1 MATVDDLDSDVPRAV
16 DAGETLSTREKIGY
30 GLGDAGGHC
39 ISDLISG
46 FLLFF
51 YTDVFGLSPA
61 TVGAMFFVLRI
72 FDAVSDPVMGIIADR
87 TRSRWG
93 RFRPWQLWTAVPLGV
108 IGILTFTVPD
118 MGPNAKIAWAFGTY
132 FLLSIGYTA
141 NNVPYCALIN
151 AITNRHDQVMSC
163 QSWRFVLSGIA
174 GFLVAVGLPW
184 MVEYFGQGNL
194 AKGYQYGV
202 IVLCTIGVVMF
213 LLCFFWVK
221 ERVPLS
227 LAGNFTLREHLQGLR
242 KNDQLLMMLVMS
254 FLLVN
259 ILCIRGGGYMY
270 FISYVLQG
278 SAGYMSLFFGI
289 LTVAG
294 IAGAIIVN
302 PLSRHVDMVRL
313 YFWTNLVLVAFG
325 IGMYFLPTGPQYQTL
340 WLVCIAIN
348 SVIQGFTL
356 PLHFSIMAFAD
367 DYGEWKTGVRSS
379 GMNFAFNLFFIK
391 LSWASSGG
399 IISLILIMVAYQP
412 GLVNQTPASV
422 HGIILLQSL
431 VPALFH
437 FVLAMCLLKCRLN
450 GPMMKRISTDLHQR
464 HSHIS

>member
-1 MATVDDLDSDVPRAV
+1 MTLADNLDTDVQTV

-61 TVGAMFFVLRI
+61 IVGAMFFTLRI
-72 FDAVSDPVMGIIADR
+72 FDAVSDPVMGVIADR

-118 MGPNAKIAWAFGTY
+118 MSANMKIAWAFGTY

-174 GFLVAVGLPW
+174 GFLVSVGLPW
-184 MVEYFGQGNL
+184 MVEFFGQGNL

-202 IVLCTIGVVMF
+202 TVLCTIGMVLF

-227 LAGNFTLREHLQGLR
+227 LAGNFTLREHLAGLR
-242 KNDQLLMMLVMS
+242 KNDQLLMMLIMS

-270 FISYVLQG
+270 FISYALQG
-278 SAGYMSLFFGI
+278 GAGYMSMFFGI
-289 LTVAG
+289 LTISG
-294 IAGAIIVN
+294 IAGAVIVN
-302 PLSRHVDMVRL
+302 PLSRCVDMVRL
-313 YFWTNLVLVAFG
+313 YYWTNLLLVSFG
-325 IGMYFLPTGPQYQTL
+325 IGMYFLPVGPQYQVL
-340 WLVCIAIN
+340 WLVCIAVN

-412 GLVNQTPASV
+412 GLGNQTPASI
-422 HGIILLQSL
+422 HGITLLQSL

-437 FVLAMCLLKCRLN
+437 FVLALCLLKCRLN

>member
-1 MATVDDLDSDVPRAV
+1 MTIADNLNSDVQTV

-61 TVGAMFFVLRI
+61 IVGAMFFTLRI
-72 FDAVSDPVMGIIADR
+72 FDAISDPVMGVIADR

-93 RFRPWQLWTAVPLGV
+93 RFRPWQLWTAVPLGI

-174 GFLVAVGLPW
+174 GFLVSVGLPW
-184 MVEYFGQGNL
+184 MVEFFGNGNL

-202 IVLCTIGVVMF
+202 SVLCTIGMVLF

-227 LAGNFTLREHLQGLR
+227 LAGNFTLREHLKGLR
-242 KNDQLLMMLVMS
+242 KNDQLLMMLIMS

-278 SAGYMSLFFGI
+278 SAAYMSLFFGI
-289 LTVAG
+289 LTIAG
-294 IAGAIIVN
+294 IAGAVIVN
-302 PLSRHVDMVRL
+302 PLSRRVDMVRL
-313 YFWTNLVLVAFG
+313 YYWTNLALVAFG
-325 IGMYFLPTGPQYQTL
+325 IGMYFLPTGPQFQRL
-340 WLVCIAIN
+340 WLICIAVN

-412 GLVNQTPASV
+412 GLGNQTPASI
-422 HGIILLQSL
+422 HGITLLQSL

-437 FVLAMCLLKCRLN
+437 FVLALCLLKCRLN

>member
-1 MATVDDLDSDVPRAV
+1 MTIADNLDTDVQTV

-61 TVGAMFFVLRI
+61 IVGAMFFTLRI
-72 FDAVSDPVMGIIADR
+72 FDAISDPVMGVIADR

-118 MGPNAKIAWAFGTY
+118 MSANMKIAWAFGTY

-174 GFLVAVGLPW
+174 GFLVSVGLPW
-184 MVEYFGQGNL
+184 MVEFFGQGNL

-202 IVLCTIGVVMF
+202 TVLCTIGMVLF

-227 LAGNFTLREHLQGLR
+227 LAGNFTLREHLKGLR
-242 KNDQLLMMLVMS
+242 KNDQLLMMLIMS

-278 SAGYMSLFFGI
+278 SAAYMSLFFGI
-289 LTVAG
+289 LTIAG
-294 IAGAIIVN
+294 IAGAVIVN
-302 PLSRHVDMVRL
+302 PLSRRVDMVRL
-313 YFWTNLVLVAFG
+313 YYWTNLVLVAFG
-325 IGMYFLPTGPQYQTL
+325 VGMYFLPTGPQFQIL
-340 WLVCIAIN
+340 WLICIAVN

-412 GLVNQTPASV
+412 GLENQTAASIQ
-422 HGIILLQSL
+422 GITLLQSV

-437 FVLAMCLLKCRLN
+437 LALALCLLKCRLN

>member
-1 MATVDDLDSDVPRAV
+1 
-16 DAGETLSTREKIGY
+16 
-30 GLGDAGGHC
+30 
-39 ISDLISG
+39 
-46 FLLFF
+46 
-51 YTDVFGLSPA
+51 
-61 TVGAMFFVLRI
+61 MFFVLRI
-72 FDAVSDPVMGIIADR
+72 FDAVSDPVMGVIADR

-151 AITNRHDQVMSC
+151 AVTNRHDQVMSC

-202 IVLCTIGVVMF
+202 TVLCTIGVVMF

-227 LAGNFTLREHLQGLR
+227 LAGNFTLREHLAGLR

-270 FISYVLQG
+270 FISYALEG
-278 SAGYMSLFFGI
+278 GAGYMSMFFGI
-289 LTVAG
+289 LTVSG

-302 PLSRHVDMVRL
+302 PLSRRVDMVRL

-325 IGMYFLPTGPQYQTL
+325 IGMYFLPVGPHYQVL

-412 GLVNQTPASV
+412 GLGNQTPASI
-422 HGIILLQSL
+422 HGITLLQSL

-464 HSHIS
+464 HSLIS

>member
-1 MATVDDLDSDVPRAV
+1 MIAISRPTPR
-16 DAGETLSTREKIGY
+16 R
-30 GLGDAGGHC
+30 
-39 ISDLISG
+39 
-46 FLLFF
+46 
-51 YTDVFGLSPA
+51 
-61 TVGAMFFVLRI
+61 
-72 FDAVSDPVMGIIADR
+72 
-87 TRSRWG
+87 
-93 RFRPWQLWTAVPLGV
+93 QLWTAVPLGL

-118 MGPNAKIAWAFGTY
+118 MSANMKIAWAFGTY

-174 GFLVAVGLPW
+174 GFLVSVGLPG
-184 MVEYFGQGNL
+184 VVAFFGQGNL

-202 IVLCTIGVVMF
+202 TVLCTIGMVLF

-227 LAGNFTLREHLQGLR
+227 LAGNFTLREHLAGLR
-242 KNDQLLMMLVMS
+242 KNDQLLMMLIMS

-270 FISYVLQG
+270 FISYALEG
-278 SAGYMSLFFGI
+278 GAGYMSMFFGI
-289 LTVAG
+289 LTISG
-294 IAGAIIVN
+294 IAGAVIVN
-302 PLSRHVDMVRL
+302 PLSRRVDIVRL
-313 YFWTNLVLVAFG
+313 YDWTNLVLVAFG
-325 IGMYFLPTGPQYQTL
+325 IGLYFLPVGPQYQVL
-340 WLVCIAIN
+340 WLVCIAVN

-412 GLVNQTPASV
+412 GLGNQTPASI
-422 HGIILLQSL
+422 HGITLLQSL
-431 VPALFH
+431 VPAVFH

>member
-1 MATVDDLDSDVPRAV
+1 
-16 DAGETLSTREKIGY
+16 
-30 GLGDAGGHC
+30 
-39 ISDLISG
+39 
-46 FLLFF
+46 
-51 YTDVFGLSPA
+51 
-61 TVGAMFFVLRI
+61 
-72 FDAVSDPVMGIIADR
+72 
-87 TRSRWG
+87 
-93 RFRPWQLWTAVPLGV
+93 
-108 IGILTFTVPD
+108 
-118 MGPNAKIAWAFGTY
+118 
-132 FLLSIGYTA
+132 
-141 NNVPYCALIN
+141 
-151 AITNRHDQVMSC
+151 
-163 QSWRFVLSGIA
+163 
-174 GFLVAVGLPW
+174 

-202 IVLCTIGVVMF
+202 TVLCTIGVVMF

-294 IAGAIIVN
+294 IAGAVIVN

-325 IGMYFLPTGPQYQTL
+325 IAMYFLPTGPQYQTL

-391 LSWASSGG
+391 LSWASSDG

-412 GLVNQTPASV
+412 GLGNQTPASV
-422 HGIILLQSL
+422 HGITLLQSL

>member
-1 MATVDDLDSDVPRAV
+1 MTSTPINSEDVAVADASDDI
-16 DAGETLSTREKIGY
+16 STREKIGY

-51 YTDVFGLSPA
+51 YTDIFGLSPA
-61 TVGAMFFVLRI
+61 IVGVMFIILRVV
-72 FDAVSDPVMGIIADR
+72 DAVSDPVMGILADK

-93 RFRPWQLWTAVPLGV
+93 RFRPWQLWTAVPLAI

-118 MGPNAKIAWAFGTY
+118 LSPEMKIVWAFGTY
-132 FLLSIGYTA
+132 FLLSVGYTA

-151 AITNRHDQVMSC
+151 AMTNRHDQVISC

-174 GFLVAVGLPW
+174 GFLVSVGLPL
-184 MVEYFGQGNL
+184 MVTWFGGGDL

-202 IVLCTIGVVMF
+202 TVLCGIGMVMF
-213 LLCFFWVK
+213 LLCFLWVK

-227 LAGNFTLREHLQGLR
+227 VVGQFTIREHLSGLR
-242 KNDQLLMMLVMS
+242 KNDQLILMLLMS

-278 SAGYMSLFFGI
+278 STVYMSLFFGMVTLASI
-289 LTVAG
+289 L
-294 IAGAIIVN
+294 GAVIVN
-302 PLSRHVDMVRL
+302 KLSRRFDMVKL
-313 YFWTNLVLVAFG
+313 YSGTNLLLAAFG
-325 IGMYFLPTGPQYQTL
+325 FCMWFLPSGPQYQTL
-340 WLVCIAIN
+340 WLVNIFIN
-348 SVIQGFTL
+348 NMVLGFTL

-367 DYGEWKTGVRSS
+367 DYGEWKNSVRSS
-379 GMNFAFNLFFIK
+379 GMNFAFNLFCIK

-399 IISLILIMVAYQP
+399 IISLVLFLVAYRP
-412 GLVNQTPASV
+412 GLENQTEASIQ
-422 HGIILLQSL
+422 GISLLQSV
-431 VPALFH
+431 VPAIFH
-437 FVLAMCLLKCRLN
+437 LLLAFSLRWCQLN
-450 GPMMKRISTDLHQR
+450 NPMMTRISSDLRQR
-464 HSHIS
+464 HAKLS

>member
-61 TVGAMFFVLRI
+61 IVGAMFFVLRI

-202 IVLCTIGVVMF
+202 TVLCTIGVVMF

-294 IAGAIIVN
+294 IAGAVIVN

-325 IGMYFLPTGPQYQTL
+325 IGMYFLPTGQQYQTL

-412 GLVNQTPASV
+412 GLGNQTPASV
-422 HGIILLQSL
+422 HGITLLQSL

>member
-61 TVGAMFFVLRI
+61 IVGAMFFVLRI

-202 IVLCTIGVVMF
+202 TVLCTIGVVMF

-294 IAGAIIVN
+294 IAGAVIVN

-313 YFWTNLVLVAFG
+313 YFLTNLVLVAFG
-325 IGMYFLPTGPQYQTL
+325 IGMYLLPIGPQYQTL

-412 GLVNQTPASV
+412 GLGNQTPASV
-422 HGIILLQSL
+422 HGITLLQSL

>member
-1 MATVDDLDSDVPRAV
+1 MTIADNLDTDVQTV

-61 TVGAMFFVLRI
+61 IVGAMFFVLRI
-72 FDAVSDPVMGIIADR
+72 FDAVSDPVMGVIADR

-151 AITNRHDQVMSC
+151 AVTNRHDQVMSC

-202 IVLCTIGVVMF
+202 TVLCTVGVVMF

-227 LAGNFTLREHLQGLR
+227 LAGSFTLREHLAGLR

-270 FISYVLQG
+270 FISYALEG
-278 SAGYMSLFFGI
+278 SAGYMSMFFGI
-289 LTVAG
+289 LTVSG

-302 PLSRHVDMVRL
+302 PLSRRVDMVRL
-313 YFWTNLVLVAFG
+313 YYWTNLVLVAFG
-325 IGMYFLPTGPQYQTL
+325 IGMYFLPVGPHYQVL
-340 WLVCIAIN
+340 WLVCIAVN

-412 GLVNQTPASV
+412 GLGNQTPASI
-422 HGIILLQSL
+422 HGITLLQSL

-464 HSHIS
+464 HSLIS

>member
-61 TVGAMFFVLRI
+61 IVGAMFFVLRI

-202 IVLCTIGVVMF
+202 TVLCTIGVVMF

-294 IAGAIIVN
+294 IAGAVIVN

-325 IGMYFLPTGPQYQTL
+325 IGMYFLPIGPQYQTL

-412 GLVNQTPASV
+412 GLGNQTPASV
-422 HGIILLQSL
+422 HGITLLQSL

>member
-1 MATVDDLDSDVPRAV
+1 MTTIDGLRDEAQPSDAS
-16 DAGETLSTREKIGY
+16 ETLSTREKIGY

-51 YTDVFGLSPA
+51 YTDIFGLSPA
-61 TVGAMFFVLRI
+61 IVGAMFIILRV
-72 FDAVSDPVMGIIADR
+72 FDAISDPVMGILADK

-93 RFRPWQLWTAVPLGV
+93 RFRPWQLWVAVPLGI

-118 MGPNAKIAWAFGTY
+118 LSPDMKVAWAFGTY
-132 FLLSIGYTA
+132 LLLSVGYTA
-141 NNVPYCALIN
+141 INVPYCALIN
-151 AITNRHDQVMSC
+151 AMTNRHDQVMSC
-163 QSWRFVLSGIA
+163 QSWRFVLSGVA
-174 GFLVAVGLPW
+174 GFLVSVGLPW
-184 MVEYFGQGNL
+184 MVHYFGEGNA

-202 IVLCTIGVVMF
+202 TVLCTVAVVMF

-227 LAGNFTLREHLQGLR
+227 LVGKFTLRQHLQGLR
-242 KNDQLLMMLVMS
+242 KNDQMLLILIMS

-270 FISYVLQG
+270 FISYSLQG
-278 SAGYMSLFFGI
+278 SAAYTSFFFAMVTIASI
-289 LTVAG
+289 L
-294 IAGAIIVN
+294 GAIIIN
-302 PLSRHVDMVRL
+302 PLSRRVDMVTL
-313 YFWTNLVLVAFG
+313 YYFTNL
-325 IGMYFLPTGPQYQTL
+325 FLAASGVVMWFIPTGPQYQTL
-340 WLVCIAIN
+340 WLVSILLN
-348 SVIQGFTL
+348 NVVLGFTL

-367 DYGEWKTGVRSS
+367 DYGEWKNGVRSS

-399 IISLILIMVAYQP
+399 IISLILILVAYHP
-412 GLVNQTPASV
+412 GIEHQTPASLM
-422 HGIILLQSL
+422 GINALQSL

-437 FVLAMCLLKCRLN
+437 LILALFIRRCRLN
-450 GPMMKRISTDLHQR
+450 GPMMQQISHDLKQR
-464 HSHIS
+464 HSH

>member
-1 MATVDDLDSDVPRAV
+1 MTSTPISSEEVAVADASDDI
-16 DAGETLSTREKIGY
+16 STREKIGY

-61 TVGAMFFVLRI
+61 IVGVMFIILRVV
-72 FDAVSDPVMGIIADR
+72 DAVSDPVMGILADK

-93 RFRPWQLWTAVPLGV
+93 RFRPWQLWTAAPLAI

-118 MGPNAKIAWAFGTY
+118 LSPEMKIAWAFGTY

-141 NNVPYCALIN
+141 NNVPYCAMIN
-151 AITNRHDQVMSC
+151 AMTDRHDQVIAC

-174 GFLVAVGLPW
+174 GFLVSVGLPL
-184 MVEYFGQGNL
+184 MVTWFGGGDL

-202 IVLCTIGVVMF
+202 TVLCGIGMVMF
-213 LLCFFWVK
+213 LLCFLWVK

-227 LAGNFTLREHLQGLR
+227 VAGQFTIRQHLAGLR
-242 KNDQLLMMLVMS
+242 KNDQLILMLLMS

-278 SAGYMSLFFGI
+278 SSFYMSLFFGMVTLAAI
-289 LTVAG
+289 L
-294 IAGAIIVN
+294 GAVIVN
-302 PLSRHVDMVRL
+302 KLSRRFDMVRL
-313 YFWTNLVLVAFG
+313 YSSTNLILAAFG
-325 IGMYFLPTGPQYQTL
+325 FGMYFLPSGPEYQTL
-340 WLVCIAIN
+340 WLAIIFIN
-348 SVIQGFTL
+348 NMVLGFTL

-367 DYGEWKTGVRSS
+367 DYGEWKNGVRSS
-379 GMNFAFNLFFIK
+379 GMNFAFNLFCIK

-399 IISLILIMVAYQP
+399 IISLVLFLVAYRP
-412 GLVNQTPASV
+412 GLENQTAASIQ
-422 HGIILLQSL
+422 GISLLQS
-431 VPALFH
+431 VIPALFH
-437 FVLAMCLLKCRLN
+437 LTLALCLRGCRLN
-450 GPMMKRISTDLHQR
+450 NPMMTRISTELRQR
-464 HSHIS
+464 HAKLA

>member
-1 MATVDDLDSDVPRAV
+1 MTVADNLNTDVQNV

-51 YTDVFGLSPA
+51 YTDIFGLSPA
-61 TVGAMFFVLRI
+61 IVGAMFFVLRI
-72 FDAVSDPVMGIIADR
+72 FDAVSDPVMGVIADR

-93 RFRPWQLWTAVPLGV
+93 RFRPWQLWTAVPLAV

-132 FLLSIGYTA
+132 FLISIGYTA

-163 QSWRFVLSGIA
+163 QSWRFVLSGVA
-174 GFLVAVGLPW
+174 GFLVSVGLPW
-184 MVEYFGQGNL
+184 MVEFFGNGNL

-202 IVLCTIGVVMF
+202 TVLCTIGMIMF

-227 LAGNFTLREHLQGLR
+227 LAGNFTLREHLKGLR

-278 SAGYMSLFFGI
+278 GAGYMSLFFGI
-289 LTVAG
+289 LTLSG
-294 IAGAIIVN
+294 IAGAVIVN
-302 PLSRHVDMVRL
+302 PLSRRMDMVRL
-313 YFWTNLVLVAFG
+313 YYWTNLVLVAFG
-325 IGMYFLPTGPQYQTL
+325 VGMYFLPAGQHYQTL
-340 WLVCIAIN
+340 WLVCIAVN

-412 GLVNQTPASV
+412 GLENQTAASIQ
-422 HGIILLQSL
+422 GITLLQSI

-437 FVLAMCLLKCRLN
+437 LALALCLLKCRLN
-450 GPMMKRISTDLHQR
+450 GTMMQRISTDLRQR

>member
-1 MATVDDLDSDVPRAV
+1 MTIADNLDTDVQTV

-61 TVGAMFFVLRI
+61 IVGAMFFTLRI
-72 FDAVSDPVMGIIADR
+72 FDAISDPVMGVIADR

-93 RFRPWQLWTAVPLGV
+93 RFRPWQLWTAVPLGI

-151 AITNRHDQVMSC
+151 AITNRHDQVISC

-174 GFLVAVGLPW
+174 GFLVSVGLPW
-184 MVEYFGQGNL
+184 MVEFFGQGNL

-202 IVLCTIGVVMF
+202 TVLCTIGMVLF

-227 LAGNFTLREHLQGLR
+227 LAGNFTLREHLAGLR
-242 KNDQLLMMLVMS
+242 KNDQLLMMLIMS

-270 FISYVLQG
+270 FISYALQG
-278 SAGYMSLFFGI
+278 GAGYMSMFFGI
-289 LTVAG
+289 LTVSG
-294 IAGAIIVN
+294 IAGAMIVN
-302 PLSRHVDMVRL
+302 PLSRRIDMVRL
-313 YFWTNLVLVAFG
+313 YYWTNLVLVAFG
-325 IGMYFLPTGPQYQTL
+325 IGMYFLPIGPQYQVL
-340 WLVCIAIN
+340 WLVCIAVN

-412 GLVNQTPASV
+412 GLGNQTPASI
-422 HGIILLQSL
+422 HGITLLQSL

-437 FVLAMCLLKCRLN
+437 FVLALCLLKCRLN

>member
-1 MATVDDLDSDVPRAV
+1 MATVDDLGSDVPRAV

-61 TVGAMFFVLRI
+61 IVGAMFFVLRI

-108 IGILTFTVPD
+108 VGILTFTVPD

-202 IVLCTIGVVMF
+202 TVLCTIGVVMF

-294 IAGAIIVN
+294 IAGAVIVN

-325 IGMYFLPTGPQYQTL
+325 IGMYLLPIGPQYQTL

-412 GLVNQTPASV
+412 GLGNQTPASV
-422 HGIILLQSL
+422 HGITLLQSL

>member
-61 TVGAMFFVLRI
+61 IVGAMFFVLRI
-72 FDAVSDPVMGIIADR
+72 FDAASDPVMGIIADR